1 MSTAKR
7 YQVRHI
13 AAGHTYYTS
22 ASMITAVLSQPVQI
36 RMQIY
41 GIRNAEAL
49 QLQSQ
54 LQLQQD
60 RGKSAQAAQ
69 APLDTV
75 SPTLRLALCSTG
87 LVPRQVCSVPPLT
100 LPLDVV

>member
-1 MSTAKR
+1 MSTAER

-22 ASMITAVLSQPVQI
+22 ASVITAALSQPVQI

-41 GIRNAEAL
+41 GKRHAEAL
-49 QLQSQ
+49 QLQ
-54 LQLQQD
+54 LQQD
-60 RGKSAQAAQ
+60 KRKSAQAAL
-69 APLDTV
+69 APLDTM
-75 SPTLRLALCSTG
+75 SPTLGLALYSTG